1 MKTMRVHSHSKDDQI
16 FKLLCK
22 DIKIPEDSNELEK
35 ENHDF
40 KIDTTANLD
49 DIVGVTLDYA
59 KEKNLVPPP
68 DKRVP
73 QDFVDEILFK
83 IIKIKPNKTGWL
95 NEARA
100 NALSILIPRIIK
112 FTLVRLLSIFIN
124 TNLQKLAESKLN
136 KHFNNGALY
145 NWFED
150 QIENVYRKHP
160 EYTNITIHE
169 FKKEGIWQQNAAE
182 WRDKTKGQIIRR
194 LSHRSITIIIMI
206 LACKLPL
213 PFRFLSSL
221 YAIPARI
228 LLAYVGCRLATG
240 SINHFAVDFG
250 NDTLILGISLTRVGF
265 EIVQP
270 ELVVRRRTDGK
281 MVRVELPDVPTNLYY
296 PTKEEVEDFVKNEPS
311 LEDIKKEVERRNDV
325 SS

>member
-1 MKTMRVHSHSKDDQI
+1 MKTMTVHSHSKDDQI
-16 FKLLCK
+16 FKLLSK
-22 DIKIPEDSNELEK
+22 DIKIPEDSRELQK
-35 ENHDF
+35 ENQDL
-40 KIDTTANLD
+40 KIDTTSNLD
-49 DIVGVTLDYA
+49 NIVGATLDYA
-59 KEKNLVPPP
+59 KQKNLVPPP

-73 QDFVDEILFK
+73 QDFMDEILFK
-83 IIKIKPNKTGWL
+83 MIKFKPNKSGWL

-100 NALSILIPRIIK
+100 RALSILVPRIIK
-112 FTLVRLLSIFIN
+112 FMLVRLLSIFIN
-124 TNLQKLAESKLN
+124 SNLQKLAETKVN
-136 KHFNNGALY
+136 KHFNNGKLY
-145 NWFED
+145 HWFENT
-150 QIENVYRKHP
+150 IEQVYRKHP
-160 EYTNITIHE
+160 EYTNVTIHE

-182 WRDKTKGQIIRR
+182 WRDKTKAQIIRR
-194 LSHRSITIIIMI
+194 LTHRSITIIIMI
-206 LACKLPL
+206 LVCKLPL

-270 ELVVRRRTDGK
+270 ELVVRRRIDGK
-281 MVRVELPDVPTNLYY
+281 IVRVELPDVPTSLYY
-296 PTKEEVEDFVKNEPS
+296 PTKEEVENFVKNEPS